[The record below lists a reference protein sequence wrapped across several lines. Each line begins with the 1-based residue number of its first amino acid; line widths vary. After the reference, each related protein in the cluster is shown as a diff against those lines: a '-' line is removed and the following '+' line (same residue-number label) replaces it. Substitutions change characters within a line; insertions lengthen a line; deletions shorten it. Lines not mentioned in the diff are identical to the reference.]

1 MIINL
6 SISERGLCQPA
17 AGNPARGS
25 RRHNNAKASLPLS
38 WLTGPSPASSKSAA
52 WREQPAGRARRR
64 KGKPGGLRR
73 GTQPRERAT
82 NEPRPALARS
92 RGAPQRT
99 QTLAAPPA
107 HVSRELVVL
116 ELESRLRPRRAPG
129 LQLAELPRG
138 ACRGELERVG
148 LGGWGYPQMAKGTA
162 RRSVV

>member
-1 MIINL
+1 MKVFTIKSLKHKTDKILIFHIMIINL

-17 AGNPARGS
+17 AGNTARVS

-52 WREQPAGRARRR
+52 WQEQPACRARRR

-73 GTQPRERAT
+73 GAQPRERAT
-82 NEPRPALARS
+82 SEPCPALARI

-99 QTLAAPPA
+99 QTLATPPA
-107 HVSRELVVL
+107 HFSRELGVM

-138 ACRGELERVG
+138 A
-148 LGGWGYPQMAKGTA
+148 
-162 RRSVV
+162 